1 MTSNQ
6 FLAKQ
11 LAQTGF
17 HNIYL
22 LMAIYI
28 LASVKMVR
36 STTVFTLQL
45 ANESTLILTP
55 NNFTCKRERAA
66 LWWVNSFR
74 QTLTH
79 FTSTT
84 TTIVSIFLI
93 EFYKSVLGPL
103 RTQLNEKSERE
114 GRSAS
119 IILDRYCFA
128 FSRCDYGIWRWIG
141 LLDCSSIS
149 FSSSTESEL
158 HKDPASL
165 LNFVVVVQCKAALCR
180 IYLRL
185 VMVRYGLAKVLR
197 GVKAL

>member
-6 FLAKQ
+6 YLAKQ

-36 STTVFTLQL
+36 STTVFTLLL
-45 ANESTLILTP
+45 ANECTLILMP
-55 NNFTCKRERAA
+55 NNFTCKRESAA
-66 LWWVNSFR
+66 LWWVNPLR
-74 QTLTH
+74 QTLTD
-79 FTSTT
+79 FTSTTTT

-93 EFYKSVLGPL
+93 EFYKSVLAPL
-103 RTQLNEKSERE
+103 RTQLNEKSERK

-141 LLDCSSIS
+141 RLVCSSIS

-158 HKDPASL
+158 RKDPASL
-165 LNFVVVVQCKAALCR
+165 LNFVAVV
-180 IYLRL
+180 
-185 VMVRYGLAKVLR
+185 
-197 GVKAL
+197 

>member
-1 MTSNQ
+1 M
-6 FLAKQ
+6 
-11 LAQTGF
+11 
-17 HNIYL
+17 
-22 LMAIYI
+22 
-28 LASVKMVR
+28 
-36 STTVFTLQL
+36 
-45 ANESTLILTP
+45 P

-66 LWWVNSFR
+66 LWWVNSLR

-79 FTSTT
+79 FTSTTTTT

-119 IILDRYCFA
+119 IIQGRWCLDRYCLA

-141 LLDCSSIS
+141 RLDCSSIS
-149 FSSSTESEL
+149 FSSSTEFEL

-165 LNFVVVVQCKAALCR
+165 FNFVAVVQCKAALCR